1 MWMPLCPKLLQLVGG
16 LFLPELQLLLELQP
30 LLELQLLLQLQLLL
44 KLQLQNKGNLEGL
57 LDTLQRWTLKGLSWG
72 TSCQLTKS

>member
-1 MWMPLCPKLLQLVGG
+1 MPLCPKLLQLVGG

-30 LLELQLLLQLQLLL
+30 LLELQLLLQLQ
-44 KLQLQNKGNLEGL
+44 NKGNLEGL

>member
-30 LLELQLLLQLQLLL
+30 LLELQLL